1 MRGTVM
7 NMQKGQHGPAMTMGV
22 PSVFST
28 RENIPP
34 ICRAQQQNH
43 RSISRRGSPEQSG
56 CFFPAALSSSI
67 SLSHLADTAYL
78 KQYGLVNHYSSREPK
93 QTKFRQNNIIY
104 YGEKSIRYMS
114 LSHQHWVATQ
124 QRHMHAGTHCFLPF
138 PVDVAPDDSAP
149 LLFCSSFAIPL
160 STTPPVVTPLMASFP
175 LVLVAPTGVEWSS
188 SSNRSARDDDDI
200 STSLEARLVIDYRRH

>member
-43 RSISRRGSPEQSG
+43 RSRSRRRSPEQSG

-78 KQYGLVNHYSSREPK
+78 KQYAFGESLFIESAKTNQVSTK
-93 QTKFRQNNIIY
+93 QHNY
-104 YGEKSIRYMS
+104 HGEKSIRYEFVS
-114 LSHQHWVATQ
+114 YYQHWVATQ
-124 QRHMHAGTHCFLPF
+124 SDTCMQVLTAFCRF
-138 PVDVAPDDSAP
+138 P
-149 LLFCSSFAIPL
+149 
-160 STTPPVVTPLMASFP
+160 STLRRTTARRYFF
-175 LVLVAPTGVEWSS
+175 VLHSQY
-188 SSNRSARDDDDI
+188 RSP
-200 STSLEARLVIDYRRH
+200 RRHQS